1 MATRIDT
8 VDARDRLKAR
18 ESGEPYWTRMA
29 AGCQLGFRKMTAT
42 SAGTWVAKYRADDG
56 KRATKSLGEFEDL
69 PKSQRYDAAANAARA
84 SFEHMGKG
92 GARTDATVQQACER
106 YVAHL
111 RATRPPVPL
120 SPYAM
125 KRRKTTETTTVPA
138 ADDAHKRF
146 QRLVFSN
153 RKLAGTELPKLT
165 PTIVGEWV
173 KAVRARPV
181 AGGANRDG
189 ARSDSALNRDM
200 TAFRAAL
207 NHALDDGLVTTDF
220 AWRVKLRPIKDADR
234 SRELYLD
241 KEQRRAW
248 IENASPDVAQFLRG
262 MSLVPFRPGA
272 LAGLNAGNLDVRH
285 GVLKVGKDKH
295 GRDRLL
301 KLPKTTVEFFAK
313 AAESKP
319 PDAPLLSRAD
329 GVAWN
334 KDAWKGP
341 IKDAAAAAK
350 LPSSATAY
358 TLRHSTITD
367 LVHGGLDL
375 LTVAQISGT
384 SVRMIEKHYGHLRGD
399 LAAEALA
406 KLAV

>member
-1 MATRIDT
+1 MASRIDT
-8 VDARDRLKAR
+8 VDARDKLKAR

-42 SAGTWVAKYRADDG
+42 SVGTWVAKYRGDDG
-56 KRATKSLGEFEDL
+56 KRATKTLGEFEHL
-69 PKSQRYDAAANAARA
+69 PKSQRYDAAAKAARTW
-84 SFEHMGKG
+84 FEHMGKG
-92 GARTDATVQQACER
+92 GARADATVQQACER

-111 RATRPPVPL
+111 RATRAAVPL
-120 SPYAM
+120 TAYAM
-125 KRRKTTETTTVPA
+125 KRRKTTETSAVPA

-146 QRLVFSN
+146 QRLVYSN
-153 RKLAGTELPKLT
+153 SKLARAELSKLT
-165 PTIVGEWV
+165 PNIIGEWV
-173 KAVRARPV
+173 KAVRARPA
-181 AGGANRDG
+181 AGGSNRDG
-189 ARSDSALNRDM
+189 TRTDSALNRDM

-248 IENASPDVAQFLRG
+248 IENADHDAAQFLRG
-262 MSLVPFRPGA
+262 MALVPFRPGA
-272 LAGLNAGNLDVRH
+272 LAGLTAGSLDKLH

-301 KLPKTTVEFFAK
+301 KLPETTVEFFSK
-313 AAESKP
+313 AAEGKLP
-319 PDAPLLSRAD
+319 GTPLLSRDD
-329 GVAWN
+329 GIAWN
-334 KDAWKGP
+334 KDSWKGP
-341 IKDAAAAAK
+341 IKRAAAAAG

-399 LAAEALA
+399 IAAEALA